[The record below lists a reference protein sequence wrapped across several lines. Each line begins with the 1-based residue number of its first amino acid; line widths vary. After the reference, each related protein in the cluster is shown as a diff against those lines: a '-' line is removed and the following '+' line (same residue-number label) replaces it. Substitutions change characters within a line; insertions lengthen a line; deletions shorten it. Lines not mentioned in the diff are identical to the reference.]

1 MTKAQLAVNAI
12 QEKYGTFDPSKMQVQ
27 RWQYYDNVVL
37 PPAGTNRLT
46 FFTNPIG
53 SVGAGNSSASG
64 NKTLEET
71 NVRRSGELDEAFVIM
86 AVKTE
91 IVIAPVARQVSDIS
105 NTATAVLQAFTST
118 HAALRNMYYQG
129 VLSVSFGQKQY
140 IQIEQPFQT
149 CPPGYGP
156 SIRSITSVGTATYAP
171 PSNYLRPSND
181 PRDVYQ
187 MTPPIMVEKGQTFS
201 ATFDV
206 YNGINPTT
214 AASTP
219 VLTSI
224 FPGNYTPLVY
234 VGLTFDGY
242 VLRPIQ

>member
-27 RWQYYDNVVL
+27 RWQYYDNVRL
-37 PPAGTNRLT
+37 PAAGTNRLT

-53 SVGAGNSSASG
+53 ATDPVSTLG
-64 NKTLEET
+64 KTLEET

-91 IVIAPVARQVSDIS
+91 ISILPITRQPSGVQTTLSGGAGTLATSD
-105 NTATAVLQAFTST
+105 AVVQALTPI
-118 HAALRNMYYQG
+118 HALLRDLYYRG

-140 IQIEQPFQT
+140 IQIEQPFQM

-156 SIRSITSVGTATYAP
+156 TIRSISSNGAGLFFP
-171 PSNYLRPSND
+171 LSNYVRPSND

-201 ATFDV
+201 STVDF
-206 YNGINPTT
+206 YNANTPTITTING
-214 AASTP
+214 AA
-219 VLTSI
+219 VAV
-224 FPGNYTPLVY
+224 N

>member
-1 MTKAQLAVNAI
+1 MPTKAQLAVNAI

-27 RWQYYDNVVL
+27 RWQYYDNVRL
-37 PPAGTNRLT
+37 PVGGTNRLT

-53 SVGAGNSSASG
+53 AVDPNANTV

-86 AVKTE
+86 ALKTE
-91 IVIAPVARQVSDIS
+91 ISILPITRQPAGVIAVTD
-105 NTATAVLQAFTST
+105 AVVQSLTPI
-118 HAALRNMYYQG
+118 HAALRNLYYQG
-129 VLSVSFGQKQY
+129 VLSVAFGQKQY
-140 IQIEQPFQT
+140 IQIEQPFQM

-156 SIRSITSVGTATYAP
+156 SIRSISSNGAGLFFP
-171 PSNYLRPSND
+171 LSNYVRPSND

-201 ATFDV
+201 ATVDF
-206 YNGINPTT
+206 YNANTPNMTAITVGGANVAVNVGI
-214 AASTP
+214 
-219 VLTSI
+219 
-224 FPGNYTPLVY
+224 
-234 VGLTFDGY
+234 TFDGY